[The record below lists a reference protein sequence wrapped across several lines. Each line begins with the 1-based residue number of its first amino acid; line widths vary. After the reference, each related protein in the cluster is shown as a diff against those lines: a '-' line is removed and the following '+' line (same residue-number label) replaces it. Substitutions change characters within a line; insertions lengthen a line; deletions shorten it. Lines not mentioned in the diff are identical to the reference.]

1 VTNHRIVS
9 QADSEA
15 TLQSNSILDPQTQE
29 RKKQKIHDDD
39 AGYALESE
47 VDSGG
52 QEQVWPE
59 RKKRKIHD
67 GSNAPF
73 ASEVAE
79 IQPPEGFELE
89 GKQM

>member
-39 AGYALESE
+39 AGYALPESE
-47 VDSGG
+47 VDGGG
-52 QEQVWPE
+52 QERVWPE

-67 GSNAPF
+67 
-73 ASEVAE
+73 ASISSCQWGCRDSAA
-79 IQPPEGFELE
+79 
-89 GKQM
+89 